1 MDRKRTP
8 YFDRWK
14 WWGPSLLIHALVAVA
29 ILYPFA
35 WGIET
40 TNKGAALHTIAVV
53 FAPQPQTPPAPVKSP
68 RRNSPKPPSPAQT
81 TAKPPVTASKTHITR
96 NAPAIPA
103 GKTKTLSELMA
114 TPRHLPKSRPVAPVV
129 PPAPVMEMA
138 KAPTT
143 DKAPAPRLR
152 QNSSMSDS
160 SRTAETNAN
169 ELNND
174 KFSSNDAAVTIAP
187 ASIAKTDVTARVT
200 TNRHSKP
207 ASLTAPTLPGDANAR
222 SIATTGNDAALAHA
236 TDMDHVKS
244 WGQNVRGTLV
254 RLTKGLQS
262 RGSAKVA
269 IRLARTGELIGV
281 TFIEK
286 SQNGRFNRELDRRIK
301 TSGIFPA
308 APHGLVI
315 DEMLFP
321 IRLTVTR

>member
-1 MDRKRTP
+1 LDRKRTP
-8 YFDRWK
+8 YLDRWK
-14 WWGPSLLIHALVAVA
+14 WWGPSFLIHALVAVA

-35 WGIET
+35 PGKKT
-40 TNKGAALHTIAVV
+40 ANSGAALHAIAVV
-53 FAPQPQTPPAPVKSP
+53 FTPQPQPPTAPVTAP
-68 RRNSPKPPSPAQT
+68 RRDSPKPASPATRTAT
-81 TAKPPVTASKTHITR
+81 TTVTASKTTITR
-96 NAPAIPA
+96 NAPATPA
-103 GKTKTLSELMA
+103 KAEAVSEPMA
-114 TPRHLPKSRPVAPVV
+114 IPRHLPKTRPAAPTM
-129 PPAPVMEMA
+129 PPAPALETA

-143 DKAPAPRLR
+143 DNAPAPRLR
-152 QNSSMSDS
+152 QNGSISHSSK
-160 SRTAETNAN
+160 TTETNAI
-169 ELNND
+169 ELNNN
-174 KFSSNDAAVTIAP
+174 KFSRNDAAVTIAP
-187 ASIAKTDVTARVT
+187 ASAAKADVSPGVT
-200 TNRHSKP
+200 TSTHSKP
-207 ASLTAPTLPGDANAR
+207 ATAPTLPDYSTAP
-222 SIATTGNDAALAHA
+222 SMATTGNDAALADA
-236 TDMDHVKS
+236 ADMDHVKS